1 MRLFTS
7 VHLLVNGGFFLY
19 NFTMKGV
26 KNMEGYDNDS
36 LLLMLDDDLFPVDE
50 ESKGESEK

>member
-1 MRLFTS
+1 M
-7 VHLLVNGGFFLY
+7 NGGFFLY

-36 LLLMLDDDLFPVDE
+36 LLLMLDDDLFPVDDD
-50 ESKGESEK
+50 SKGESDK